1 MDVEKASVRE
11 PVYLRSLEMEDLARI
26 HRWHNDAE
34 LYDSLVPPH
43 RFVSATA
50 VEQWLRQRIA
60 YSTKE
65 VALAICVSAN
75 SEHIG
80 NIYLRNID
88 WVARHAILG
97 IFIGDRAHQSKGYG
111 PTAIRL
117 VMRHAFEN
125 LGLLRL
131 SLRVIADNERAVK
144 AYEKCGFQVEGRLR
158 RHAYKDGQFKDVLY
172 MGVCAGDI
180 GGYTPAP

>member
-1 MDVEKASVRE
+1 MDTEKAKVRE

-26 HRWHNDAE
+26 HRWHNDPE
-34 LYDSLVPPH
+34 LYASLVPPH
-43 RFVSATA
+43 RFVSVAT

-60 YSTKE
+60 YSTDE
-65 VALAICVSAN
+65 VALAICLSAN

-80 NIYLRNID
+80 NIYLRNIN
-88 WVARHAILG
+88 WVARHAVLNM
-97 IFIGDRAHQSKGYG
+97 FIGDPAHQSKGYG
-111 PTAIRL
+111 QAAIRL
-117 VMRHAFEN
+117 VMGHAFEN

-131 SLRVIADNERAVK
+131 CLKVIADNERAVK

-158 RHAYKDGQFKDVLY
+158 RHAYKEGQFKDVLY

-180 GGYTPAP
+180 GGYAPAP